1 MTLASVLTG
10 TRFKYYDT
18 LMGGGSVRAP
28 TVSRICGERDSPAHL
43 LAHMGEKQLPVTPEK
58 KVEFLTK
65 LAITANTINPHIS
78 TPYAIEVATEIE
90 LSGVESELEGTQSID
105 SLSFDVDESQ

>member
-18 LMGGGSVRAP
+18 LMEGGRARSP
-28 TVSRICGERDSPAHL
+28 TVCRICGERDSPAHL
-43 LAHMGEKQLPVTPEK
+43 MMHMGEKQLPDTPEE

-65 LAITANTINPHIS
+65 LAITANAINPHIS

-90 LSGVESELEGTQSID
+90 LSGMETELDEAQSVD
-105 SLSFDVDESQ
+105 SLSFDMDENQ